1 MTKVIQ
7 PEEKSVLIEALRQGE
22 VVSFPTETVYGVA
35 VKFNDRAALDKL
47 MEAKN
52 RDYSK
57 AVTLMLSQR
66 EDIGK
71 YAEMDERVEKV
82 AKAFMPGKIKT

>member
-35 VKFNDRAALDKL
+35 VKFNDRAALYKL
-47 MEAKN
+47 M
-52 RDYSK
+52 
-57 AVTLMLSQR
+57 
-66 EDIGK
+66 
-71 YAEMDERVEKV
+71 
-82 AKAFMPGKIKT
+82 